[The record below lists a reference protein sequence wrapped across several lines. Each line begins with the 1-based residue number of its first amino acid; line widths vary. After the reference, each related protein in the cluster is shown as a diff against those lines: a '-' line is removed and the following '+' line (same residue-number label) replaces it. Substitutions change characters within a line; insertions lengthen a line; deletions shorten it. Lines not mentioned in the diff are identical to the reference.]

1 MTAETRRRERPSL
14 LSKRVLRTNKINTN
28 EAIKL
33 QERLQHFASL
43 RKQKRLS
50 IEEDVEGIKDNLD
63 RVRNVK
69 EKMEISPTRRK
80 FLMDHGVNLKVKD
93 VYMEDF
99 ITAVDNALEKPDK
112 VTLISNKNENGRPMS
127 SGTESMESV
136 SDFRVKSFRSNSSAS
151 FYSEDNFPLH
161 LPLNMLRKKARGKQT
176 SFESMTDEEQSDDE
190 LHSSSLRNSFRSIA
204 SGFSRPTS
212 GKTASAFQYRVIEPP
227 IKGRRIADAYKE
239 IEAEEKLVQKLIEK
253 KKFHDRVKREES
265 MKKKQSISAK
275 NKKLST
281 SKSSV
286 VNNSEGPNPGV
297 ENSGVETEGKQ
308 KDLSESVGQYSS
320 VLAIPKDTHSIASAA
335 EHSEVIE
342 RLPIDI
348 KSSRKIS
355 SNVDEEFEKLMQKS
369 LQLSLERKQK
379 ANSEDSYSEDM
390 PFRNN
395 NVTSLSASAKF
406 RPSSNSSKQ
415 RTSSRSSFSTNN
427 NSTDKARTKVS
438 WTDCE
443 SNDEESEEDLSP
455 SEIKPFQSSFDLDN
469 WNELV
474 KKIRKDLKTQ
484 EASRP
489 MTASKTQQAKRHLSR
504 ISHPTAVD
512 MDEDIIYD
520 ARPDKSVAKGYATM
534 HMTVGKKSVSI
545 CVPRFKTGAIVKGQ
559 TATRAGAK
567 SAMNVENVREKKLDK
582 KKRSTS
588 FE

>member
-1 MTAETRRRERPSL
+1 MTAEARRREKPSL

-28 EAIKL
+28 EATKL

-50 IEEDVEGIKDNLD
+50 IEEDVEGIKGNLD

-80 FLMDHGVNLKVKD
+80 FLLDHGVNLKVKD

-112 VTLISNKNENGRPMS
+112 VTLISNKNDNSRPMS
-127 SGTESMESV
+127 SGTESTESV
-136 SDFRVKSFRSNSSAS
+136 SDFKVKSFRSNSSAS

-161 LPLNMLRKKARGKQT
+161 LPLNMLKKKSKGKQI
-176 SFESMTDEEQSDDE
+176 SFESMTDEEHSDDE
-190 LHSSSLRNSFRSIA
+190 LHSSSLRNSFRSIT
-204 SGFSRPTS
+204 SRPTS
-212 GKTASAFQYRVIEPP
+212 GKTISALQYRIIEPP

-253 KKFHDRVKREES
+253 KKFHDRVKKEES
-265 MKKKQSISAK
+265 MKKKQTIGANS
-275 NKKLST
+275 KKLST
-281 SKSSV
+281 AKSFV
-286 VNNSEGPNPGV
+286 VNNLEGPNPGV
-297 ENSGVETEGKQ
+297 ENSGSETEGKQ
-308 KDLSESVGQYSS
+308 TEL
-320 VLAIPKDTHSIASAA
+320 LHSITGAA
-335 EHSEVIE
+335 EHSEVIG
-342 RLPIDI
+342 RLPIET
-348 KSSRKIS
+348 KRNRKIS

-379 ANSEDSYSEDM
+379 TSSEDSYSEDIS
-390 PFRNN
+390 FRNN
-395 NVTSLSASAKF
+395 DVTSFSASAKF
-406 RPSSNSSKQ
+406 RPSSNSSRQ
-415 RTSSRSSFSTNN
+415 RTSSRCSFSTNN
-427 NSTDKARTKVS
+427 NSTDKGRTKVS
-438 WTDCE
+438 WTDFD
-443 SNDEESEEDLSP
+443 SNDEESEDDSGP

-469 WNELV
+469 WNDLV

-545 CVPRFKTGAIVKGQ
+545 CVPRFKTGAVVKGQ
-559 TATRAGAK
+559 TASRASAK